1 MDYTVG
7 GILQA
12 RIQERV
18 AIPICFVFIMENC
31 WTCISNLHQVFV
43 AINSAH
49 PYAQSFPSARSF
61 ETRGLSEELID
72 SICREKLLLPI

>member
-18 AIPICFVFIMENC
+18 AVPICLVFITENC
-31 WTCISNLHQVFV
+31 WTCVSNLYRVFV
-43 AINSAH
+43 AINSLPNTMH
-49 PYAQSFPSARSF
+49 SPSPQQ
-61 ETRGLSEELID
+61 D
-72 SICREKLLLPI
+72 LLKPEGCLKN